1 VHFPTH
7 SLQYFPG
14 WDHRS
19 KVLALVGEVQTM
31 KWFLAGLGIGTVI
44 GMMIAPASGDETREI
59 LSDAAEAAVEV
70 AQGRIEEVTESV
82 YDKVQQSKKTV
93 ESDAPSDIAAISNLH
108 SEAS

>member
-1 VHFPTH
+1 
-7 SLQYFPG
+7 
-14 WDHRS
+14 
-19 KVLALVGEVQTM
+19 M
-31 KWFLAGLGIGTVI
+31 KWFLAGMGIGTVV
-44 GMMIAPASGDETREI
+44 GMMIAPASGVETREI

-93 ESDAPSDIAAISNLH
+93 GNEISSETTAISNLH

>member
-1 VHFPTH
+1 
-7 SLQYFPG
+7 
-14 WDHRS
+14 
-19 KVLALVGEVQTM
+19 M

-82 YDKVQQSKKTV
+82 YDKVQQNKKAV
-93 ESDAPSDIAAISNLH
+93 ESDAPSTSAAISNLH